1 MIFHRSFW
9 VSPSAPGS
17 IFDTVSKEVWVS
29 DFQVDPSTL
38 KGAAATMH
46 DLAHDLRPGQFDLF
60 LLDWADAPASHPD
73 VARAMSTFGRFAH
86 DQYQDVLALLSALSS
101 RVDAAAGG
109 YQKTDAAAEQKMT
122 QFLVHST
129 FKTAEQRKD

>member
-1 MIFHRSFW
+1 M
-9 VSPSAPGS
+9 
-17 IFDTVSKEVWVS
+17 S

-86 DQYQDVLALLSALSS
+86 DQYQDVLASCRRFPVGSTQRPAATRRPTPPRS
-101 RVDAAAGG
+101 R
-109 YQKTDAAAEQKMT
+109 K
-122 QFLVHST
+122 
-129 FKTAEQRKD
+129 